1 MSTIQKV
8 VKHISRIP
16 FPPVKLSTSKED
28 KAIVIPVHLMD
39 SVLLWMGVPAGVLMT
54 LLTIA

>member
-1 MSTIQKV
+1 MKPITKLV
-8 VKHISRIP
+8 RHIARIP
-16 FPPVKLSTSKED
+16 FPPVKLSTSKDD